1 MTLHMYSLLRR
12 GQAMP
17 IHFSEEN
24 NRLTHIYSGID
35 YKSLKG
41 EENDTADW
49 FNGTKL
55 PARSLPVPLNLSPC
69 TSLVHGCFFFY
80 FLRNSFPD
88 FDRHFLKPLKV
99 KDIEL

>member
-55 PARSLPVPLNLSPC
+55 PARSLPVPLNLSMH
-69 TSLVHGCFFFY
+69 SLSPWVFFFY

-88 FDRHFLKPLKV
+88 FDRHFLKPSKV